1 MTATHQ
7 ITLEQLL
14 EARELR
20 AAHQKELI
28 EKYRLPL
35 VSFTVNMP
43 GASKKTADS
52 SIIFRE
58 GCNALV
64 KRLKETDCVLEYYV
78 SKDPD
83 TGFEAFFVVKTDELS
98 LKALMLEIENDHS
111 LGRLFDLD
119 VIGIDG
125 MPISRETLGNLKR
138 KCLLCKQDA
147 HICGRNRGHTTEAL
161 IEKIHSMVDSYIKI
175 IP

>member
-1 MTATHQ
+1 MTVTQQ
-7 ITLEQLL
+7 ITLGQLL

-20 AAHQKELI
+20 AAHQKKLI
-28 EKYRLPL
+28 GIYGLPL

-43 GASKKTADS
+43 GASKKTLES

-64 KRLKETDCVLEYYV
+64 KKLRETDCGVEYYD

-83 TGFEAFFVVKTDELS
+83 TGFEALFVVKTKERS
-98 LKALMLEIENDHS
+98 LKALMIEIENEHP
-111 LGRLFDLD
+111 LGRLFDFD
-119 VIGIDG
+119 VIGVDG
-125 MPISRETLGNLKR
+125 KPFSRETIGNSKR
-138 KCLLCKQDA
+138 KCLLCEQDA

-161 IEKIHSMVDSYIKI
+161 IEKIHSMVNSYIKI
-175 IP
+175 IS